1 MSSKS
6 AQVAKTFAQL
16 SVKDSSATKTGS
28 TTQVTLRRTSPSV
41 TIATGSATL
50 TAAQTTAGIL
60 SQTPAANS
68 TLTLASATALL
79 AVFPSVQVGDTFNIT
94 IINLAAATFNTVLAV
109 PASGTLV
116 GSGTVVPLTS
126 ATFALRFTD
135 VATPAYTVFSL

>member
-1 MSSKS
+1 
-6 AQVAKTFAQL
+6 
-16 SVKDSSATKTGS
+16 
-28 TTQVTLRRTSPSV
+28 
-41 TIATGSATL
+41 L

-116 GSGTVVPLTS
+116 GAGTVVPLTS

-135 VATPAYTVFSL
+135 VTTPAYTVFSL